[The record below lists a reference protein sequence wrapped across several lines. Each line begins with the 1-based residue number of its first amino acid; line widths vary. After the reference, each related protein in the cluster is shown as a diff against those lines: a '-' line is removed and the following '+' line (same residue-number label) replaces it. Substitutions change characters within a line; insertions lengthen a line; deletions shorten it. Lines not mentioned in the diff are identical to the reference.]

1 MTLRQQRREEDSF
14 AEAISTTVLT
24 AVTVLFGII
33 VGATAA
39 YLVWIIWV

>member
-14 AEAISTTVLT
+14 AEAISTTVL
-24 AVTVLFGII
+24 AGVTTLFGII

-39 YLVWIIWV
+39 YMVWIIWL